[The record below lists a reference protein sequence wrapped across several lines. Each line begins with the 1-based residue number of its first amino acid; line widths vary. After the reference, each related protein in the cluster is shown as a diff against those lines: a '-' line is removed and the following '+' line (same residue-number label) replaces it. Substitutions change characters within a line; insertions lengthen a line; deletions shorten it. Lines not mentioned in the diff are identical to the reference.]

1 MKYYRLFML
10 LLILITSSLLSCS
23 SSTTTNQSVEQSK
36 TATATKAVAG
46 IVDQSCSLD
55 PNIQFSYY
63 LPTSY
68 SEGKKYPV
76 LLLFD
81 PQGDAHF
88 ALEKYTTAADQ
99 FEFILMS
106 TNAIKNGL
114 DGETAG
120 HVMQTLLGSISSQ
133 LPVNPT
139 RVYVGGFSGGA
150 RYAAM
155 LAMSGSG
162 VQGLMVAGA
171 GFPIETWKNLSPS
184 VVIAA
189 ANDGDMNLPEIL
201 SLEEIKDK
209 EQRSRVLIMRDK
221 GIHEWPSLQK
231 MQEVLAVFTA
241 YAVRDSIEKD
251 KKKLDL
257 VMAVYDSLNNS
268 AYCSSTKIHKSLFY
282 ERIVKTLA
290 YQKDVDKYGKAYS
303 SLIQSSAYQIE
314 KNTEQNFIKEELG
327 IKNSYYAAMGSKDT
341 IWWYNEMQRLN
352 ASIQNEKSNLKSA
365 QLMRIRSGLSLMC
378 YMNLD
383 KTMKANS
390 NQDAYYLSVLYRN
403 IDPDNKEAWFLA
415 TVMEARMGNK
425 SRVIE
430 FLNTAGKKGFN
441 QRTRINQT
449 TEFNSLLGDPL
460 FQDVVNKLPN

>member
-1 MKYYRLFML
+1 MKYYRLFTILLVML
-10 LLILITSSLLSCS
+10 AGLFLSCS
-23 SSTTTNQSVEQSK
+23 SNSTNKNSVVQES
-36 TATATKAVAG
+36 TDNAAG
-46 IVDQSCSLD
+46 SVSGIIDKSCASD
-55 PNIQFSYY
+55 PAIKFSYY
-63 LPTSY
+63 LPKSFVKD
-68 SEGKKYPV
+68 KKYPV

-88 ALEKYTTAADQ
+88 ALEKYTPAADQ

-106 TNAIKNGL
+106 TNAIKNGM

-162 VQGLMVAGA
+162 IQGLMVAGA
-171 GFPIETWKNLSPS
+171 GFPFDAWKNLSPS
-184 VVIAA
+184 VVIAT

-201 SLEEIKDK
+201 SLEDIKDK
-209 EQRSRVLIMRDK
+209 GQRSRVLIMRDQ

-231 MQEVLAVFTA
+231 MTEVMAVFTA
-241 YAVRDSIEKD
+241 YAVRDSIED
-251 KKKLDL
+251 DMKKLDL
-257 VMAVYDSLNNS
+257 VMSTYDSLDRS
-268 AYCSSTKIHKSLFY
+268 DYCSTSKIHKSLFY
-282 ERIVKTLA
+282 ERIVKALA
-290 YQKDVDKYGKAYS
+290 YQKDIDKYAKDYAS
-303 SLIQSSAYQIE
+303 MIQSAAYQSE

-341 IWWYNEMQRLN
+341 SWWYNEMQQLN
-352 ASIQNEKSNLKSA
+352 ASIQIEKSNLKRS

-415 TVMEARMGNK
+415 AVMEARSGNK
-425 SRVIE
+425 SRVID

-441 QRTRINQT
+441 ERTRLNQT
-449 TEFNSLLGDPL
+449 TEFNSMIGDPL
-460 FQDVVNKLPN
+460 FQDAVNKLPN

>member
-10 LLILITSSLLSCS
+10 LLITITSLLLSCS
-23 SSTTTNQSVEQSK
+23 SNSNMNQTSVQNNTDSVNQ
-36 TATATKAVAG
+36 ATSG
-46 IVDQSCSLD
+46 IIDRSCTLD
-55 PNIQFSYY
+55 PAIQFSYY
-63 LPTSY
+63 LPKSY
-68 SEGKKYPV
+68 KEGNKYPV

-88 ALEKYTTAADQ
+88 ALEKYTVAADE

-120 HVMQTLLGSISSQ
+120 HVMQTLLGTISTQ

-150 RYAAM
+150 RYASL

-162 VQGLMVAGA
+162 IQGLFVAGA
-171 GFPIETWKNLSPS
+171 GFPVENWKNLSPS
-184 VVIAA
+184 VIIAA

-201 SLEEIKDK
+201 ALEEIKDK
-209 EQRSRVLIMRDK
+209 EQRSRILIMRDN
-221 GIHEWPSLQK
+221 GIHEWPSLKK
-231 MQEVLAVFTA
+231 MTEVMALFTA
-241 YAVRDSIEKD
+241 YAVRDSIEND
-251 KKKLDL
+251 FKKLDL
-257 VMAVYDSLNNS
+257 VMSTYDSLDQS
-268 AYCSSTKIHKSLFY
+268 DYCSTSKIHKSLFY
-282 ERIVKTLA
+282 ERIVKALA
-290 YQKDVDKYGKAYS
+290 YQKDIDKYGKSYAS
-303 SLIQSSAYQIE
+303 IIQSSSYLSE

-341 IWWYNEMQRLN
+341 SWWHIEMQRLN
-352 ASIQNEKSNLKSA
+352 TSIQNEKSNLKRS
-365 QLMRIRSGLSLMC
+365 QLMRIRSGISLMC

-415 TVMEARMGNK
+415 AVMEARSGNK
-425 SRVIE
+425 SRVID

-441 QRTRINQT
+441 ERTRLNQT

-460 FQDVVNKLPN
+460 FQDVVNKIPN